1 MSEIWTAVYL
11 FLLSPLVQGRGLKL
25 TVAVLI
31 GIVLDFATGIA
42 KGYKADHKVS
52 SSKLRDGGFKKAG
65 IVLVIFLAYGLSV
78 LFGDT
83 SQLIFNSVQ
92 LYYLYTELVSIIEN
106 LVALGVDA
114 PPWLRKLLG
123 EKKNEVDQLGGD
135 NDGKTA
141 I

>member
-11 FLLSPLVQGRGLKL
+11 FVLSPLVQGRGLTL

-83 SQLIFNSVQ
+83 SHLIFNSVQ

>member
-1 MSEIWTAVYL
+1 MNEIHQLKEL
-11 FLLSPLVQGRGLKL
+11 FDNIHIKTNFL

-83 SQLIFNSVQ
+83 SHLIFNSVQ

>member
-83 SQLIFNSVQ
+83 SHLIFNSVQ

>member
-78 LFGDT
+78 LLGDT
-83 SQLIFNSVQ
+83 SHLIFNSVQ

-123 EKKNEVDQLGGD
+123 EKKNEVDKLGGD

-141 I
+141 N